1 MHDRLLTMGGKDMI
15 DFLLCVVQYVLIGV
29 VTLAIGIAGAM
40 IGIRLRKNKN
50 AKLAA
55 ESTDNEA

>member
-1 MHDRLLTMGGKDMI
+1 MVSFI
-15 DFLLCVVQYVLIGV
+15 LCVVQYILIGV
-29 VTLAIGIAGAM
+29 ITLAIGIAGAM

-55 ESTDNEA
+55 EAAADKEA